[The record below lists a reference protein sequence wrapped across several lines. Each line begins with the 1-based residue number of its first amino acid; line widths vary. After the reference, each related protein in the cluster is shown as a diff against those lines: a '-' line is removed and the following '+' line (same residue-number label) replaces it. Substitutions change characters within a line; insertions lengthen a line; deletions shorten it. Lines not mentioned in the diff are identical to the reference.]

1 MKEFKDK
8 VAVITGAASGIGR
21 AIADRCAQEGMK
33 VVLADIEAKALA
45 QTQKEMRAGGATV
58 LAVLSDVSKA
68 ADVEVLAQ
76 KTLDAFGAVHL
87 LCNNAGV
94 GTGTSILES
103 TTKDWEWVIGV
114 NLWGVIHAV
123 RVFIPIMLEQDSEC
137 HLINTASMAG
147 LIYGSGLGI
156 YEVTKHSVV
165 SLSEALHFELAN
177 RGTKVKVSVLCPGYV
192 NTQIMDSER
201 NRPEELRNDPGDVKL
216 NPEHEA
222 AEETLRQ
229 TILDGISPD
238 QVADQVFEAIRQ
250 DQFYI
255 LTHPKMKRL
264 VQKRMENILQE
275 RNPAIRR
282 A

>member
-76 KTLDAFGAVHL
+76 KTLDAFGAIHL

-177 RGTKVKVSVLCPGYV
+177 RGAKVKVSVLCPGYV

>member
-76 KTLDAFGAVHL
+76 KTLDAFGAIHL

>member
-45 QTQKEMRAGGATV
+45 QTQKEMKAGGATV

-103 TTKDWEWVIGV
+103 TIKDWEWVIGV
-114 NLWGVIHAV
+114 NLWGVIHGV

-165 SLSEALHFELAN
+165 SLSEAVHFELAD
-177 RGTKVKVSVLCPGYV
+177 RGAKVKVSVLCPGYV

-201 NRPEELRNDPGDVKL
+201 NRPEELRNDPGEVKL
-216 NPEHEA
+216 SPEHKA
-222 AEETLRQ
+222 AEETLQQ